1 MAVDEKKAEQEPKR
15 LEELLLDDSEHLSG
29 NKPGI
34 DQEVRVVG
42 GKRGSHFSSLII
54 LFCFCLLVLGF
65 GYLTLQNIA
74 ASPSAQTPHDYY
86 ISPKLPIPQ
95 RHAAIPDEVNS
106 GVEHVST
113 ADKKLVQTDKVIEE
127 KIVDMTVVP
136 VEQPASLLTVTV
148 GPLISDDEVLQAVE
162 QLKQLGFQP
171 DINRDRG
178 TVTMIRLLEGTYPP
192 DIARRHLAQLKKSVM
207 SAFLLRQG
215 EQLSVF
221 AGSFHQKGRAKTL
234 QDDLR
239 KKNVAVTLVEGEV
252 EMNGTVLTVLQ
263 ADQQTAREVA
273 NHLSDLGL
281 KTSIS
286 EKK

>member
-1 MAVDEKKAEQEPKR
+1 MDEKKAEQEPKR
-15 LEELLLDDSEHLSG
+15 LEELLLDDSEHPSG
-29 NKPGI
+29 NKPSI

-54 LFCFCLLVLGF
+54 LFCFCLLVLGL
-65 GYLTLQNIA
+65 GYLYLQSIVA
-74 ASPSAQTPHDYY
+74 PPSAQIPHDYY
-86 ISPKLPIPQ
+86 TSPKLPIPQ
-95 RHAAIPDEVNS
+95 RRAAVPDEVNP
-106 GVEHVST
+106 GVEHVAIT
-113 ADKKLVQTDKVIEE
+113 DKKLVPTDKVIEE
-127 KIVDMTVVP
+127 KIVDMAVAP
-136 VEQPASLLTVTV
+136 VEQPESLLTVKV
-148 GPLISDDEVLQAVE
+148 GPLISDDDVTQAVE

-171 DINRDRG
+171 DINRGRG

-192 DIARRHLAQLKKSVM
+192 DIARRHLAQLEKNVT
-207 SAFLLRQG
+207 SAFLLPQG
-215 EQLSVF
+215 KQLSVF
-221 AGSFHQKGRAKTL
+221 AGSFHQEGRAKTL
-234 QDDLR
+234 QDDLK

-252 EMNGTVLTVLQ
+252 EMNGTLLTVLQ